1 MRCLNANPEDLE
13 IAADL
18 LRLGAL
24 VAIPTETVYGLAADA
39 SNPDAVRAI
48 FAAKGRPADHPVIVH
63 LPSFSALGDWAAE
76 VPEAAGRLAAEFWP
90 GPLTLILSRASHV
103 DPVITGGQDTI
114 GLRVPA
120 HPATQALLQR
130 FGGAVAAPSANRFGH
145 VSPTTAEHVQAEFGD
160 EVAAVLD
167 GGPCEVGVESTIVD
181 LSTEIPRLLRP
192 GMIPTEALE
201 HVLKV
206 PLEVPTDEQGPR
218 ASGRLPSHYAPR
230 APVRLVPGKELT
242 QAVAM
247 AAELGAVAVLSHQPG
262 PAPRPGVHWQSLPDT
277 PAGYAHALY
286 AALRAAD
293 ETGPAEILVERVPDN
308 DAWAAIADRLERA
321 AA

>member
-1 MRCLNANPEDLE
+1 MRRLSASDEDLDV
-13 IAADL
+13 AVDL
-18 LRLGAL
+18 LRSGAL
-24 VAIPTETVYGLAADA
+24 VALPTETVYGLGADA
-39 SNPDAVRAI
+39 ANPAAVRAI

-63 LPSFSALGDWAAE
+63 LPSASALDDWAAE
-76 VPEAAGRLAAEFWP
+76 VPETARRLANEFWP
-90 GPLTLILSRASHV
+90 GPLTLVLSRAAHV

-120 HPATQALLQR
+120 HPVAQALLHR

-145 VSPTTAEHVQAEFGD
+145 VSPTTADHVQSEFGD

-181 LSTEIPRLLRP
+181 LSSGVPHLLRP
-192 GMIPTEALE
+192 GMIPAEALE
-201 HVLKV
+201 HVLKM
-206 PLEVPTDEQGPR
+206 PLEVPADQQGPR

-242 QAVAM
+242 GAVAV
-247 AAELGAVAVLSHQPG
+247 AAERGPVAVLSHQPG
-262 PAPRPGVHWQSLPDT
+262 PAPRPGVHWQSLPDD
-277 PAGYAHALY
+277 PDGYAHELY

-293 ETGPAEILVERVPDN
+293 ETNPWDILVEEVPES
-308 DAWAAIADRLERA
+308 DAWAAIADRLARA

>member
-1 MRCLNANPEDLE
+1 MRRLSANPEDLE
-13 IAADL
+13 TAADL
-18 LRLGAL
+18 LRAGAL

-39 SNPDAVRAI
+39 SNPAAVRAI

-63 LPSFSALGDWAAE
+63 LPASSALDEWAAD
-76 VPEAAGRLAAEFWP
+76 VPEAARRLAGEFWP
-90 GPLTLILSRASHV
+90 GPLTLVLRRASHV

-145 VSPTTAEHVQAEFGD
+145 VSPTTAEHVLSEFDD

-181 LSTEIPRLLRP
+181 LSAEKPRLLRP

-201 HVLKV
+201 HVLRM
-206 PLEVPTDEQGPR
+206 PLEVPADRQGPR

-230 APVRLVPGKELT
+230 APVRLVPGEELT
-242 QAVAM
+242 GAAAVA
-247 AAELGAVAVLSHQPG
+247 AERGPVAVLSHQPG
-262 PAPRPGVHWQSLPDT
+262 PAPRPGVYWQSLPAD
-277 PAGYAHALY
+277 PAGYAHELY

-293 ETGPAEILVERVPDN
+293 ETNPAEILVERVPDN

>member
-1 MRCLNANPEDLE
+1 MRRLSASPEDLD

-18 LRLGAL
+18 LRAGAL

-39 SNPDAVRAI
+39 SNPAAVRAI
-48 FAAKGRPADHPVIVH
+48 FTAKGRPADHPVIVH
-63 LPSFSALGDWAAE
+63 LPSSAALGEWASE
-76 VPEAAGRLAAEFWP
+76 VPETAHQLANAFWP
-90 GPLTLILSRASHV
+90 GPLTLILPRATQV

-120 HPATQALLQR
+120 HPVTQALLRR

-145 VSPTTAEHVQAEFGD
+145 VSPTTAEHVMTEFGD

-181 LSTEIPRLLRP
+181 LSAGSPRLLRP
-192 GMIPTEALE
+192 GMIPAEALE
-201 HVLKV
+201 HVLRM
-206 PLEVPTDEQGPR
+206 PLEVAADQQGPR

-230 APVRLVPGKELT
+230 APLRLVPGDELMGAA
-242 QAVAM
+242 AVA
-247 AAELGAVAVLSHQPG
+247 AERGPVAVLSHQRG
-262 PAPRPGVHWQSLPDT
+262 PAARPGVHWQSLPDD
-277 PAGYAHALY
+277 PAGYAHQLY
-286 AALRAAD
+286 AALRTAD
-293 ETGPAEILVERVPDN
+293 ETSPAEILVERVPAS

-321 AA
+321 AS

>member
-1 MRCLNANPEDLE
+1 MRHLSANPEDLDT
-13 IAADL
+13 AAEL
-18 LRLGAL
+18 LRAGAL

-39 SNPDAVRAI
+39 SNPEAVRAI

-63 LPSFSALGDWAAE
+63 LPSSSALEDWAAE
-76 VPEAAGRLAAEFWP
+76 VPEAARRLAGEFWP
-90 GPLTLILSRASHV
+90 GPLTLILPRASHV

-120 HPATQALLQR
+120 HPLTQALLQR
-130 FGGAVAAPSANRFGH
+130 FGRALAAPSANRFGH
-145 VSPTTAEHVQAEFGD
+145 VSPTTAAHVMAEFGD

-181 LSTEIPRLLRP
+181 VSADTPRLLRP

-201 HVLKV
+201 HVLKSPLDV
-206 PLEVPTDEQGPR
+206 PSDEQGPR

-230 APVRLVPGKELT
+230 APVRLVPGEELT
-242 QAVAM
+242 QAVAV

-262 PAPRPGVHWQSLPDT
+262 PATRPGVHWQSLPDT

-286 AALRAAD
+286 AALRTAD
-293 ETGPAEILVERVPDN
+293 ETGPSEILVERVPES